1 MNTNTMPR
9 TQELTE
15 ISHKTSEISNATR
28 RNSWAEQ
35 NQRRES
41 IRVLGKIIELDEW
54 LDWRIKWGQR
64 GTAINSVLAM
74 LSFIINSVFFGSNN
88 VVLFALFVVFAIGAS
103 ASVLL
108 LYYKNVSFVI
118 ARRLLKEVNVVMI
131 LVLLI
136 LIFTIDCVVPNNSI
150 SPINGF
156 IYVVFVL
163 IFLSL
168 DAIKKKSRKFVLIVG
183 FVFALGTLY
192 LIYERIFTGTDV
204 GVILFKY
211 SDNYVFHKRSIKR
224 SCFVQ
229 IFLFSLNGLWIMFKD
244 KKMEMMMFATGNIY
258 RETGTAS
265 KYVED
270 TQHSMQMRRE
280 TADSRV

>member
-15 ISHKTSEISNATR
+15 ISHKTSEISNATH
-28 RNSWAEQ
+28 RNSWAEE

-41 IRVLGKIIELDEW
+41 IRVFGKIIELDEW

-64 GTAINSVLAM
+64 GTAINSALSVL
-74 LSFIINSVFFGSNN
+74 SYIINNVFFGSNN
-88 VVLFALFVVFAIGAS
+88 VVLFALFVVFVLGVI

-131 LVLLI
+131 LVLSI
-136 LIFTIDCVVPNNSI
+136 LIFTIDCVVPNNSF

-156 IYVVFVL
+156 IYVVFVSL
-163 IFLSL
+163 FLSS
-168 DAIKKKSRKFVLIVG
+168 DAVKKKSRKFVLVVG

-192 LIYERIFTGTDV
+192 LIYERIFAGTDV

-229 IFLFSLNGLWIMFKD
+229 IILFSLNGLWIMFKD

>member
-15 ISHKTSEISNATR
+15 ISHKTSEISNATH

-41 IRVLGKIIELDEW
+41 IRILGKIIELDEW

-64 GTAINSVLAM
+64 GAAINGSLAT
-74 LSFIINSVFFGSNN
+74 LSYIINSVFLGSNN
-88 VVLFALFVVFAIGAS
+88 VVLFALFVVFAIGAI
-103 ASVLL
+103 ASLLL

-118 ARRLLKEVNVVMI
+118 VRRLLKEVNVVMI
-131 LVLLI
+131 LVLSI
-136 LIFTIDCVVPNNSI
+136 LMFAIQCVVPYNSF
-150 SPINGF
+150 SPFNGF
-156 IYVVFVL
+156 IYAVL
-163 IFLSL
+163 ASLFLFL

-192 LIYERIFTGTDV
+192 LIYERIFAGTDV

-224 SCFVQ
+224 SCFFQ
-229 IFLFSLNGLWIMFKD
+229 IFLFGLNGIWTMFKD